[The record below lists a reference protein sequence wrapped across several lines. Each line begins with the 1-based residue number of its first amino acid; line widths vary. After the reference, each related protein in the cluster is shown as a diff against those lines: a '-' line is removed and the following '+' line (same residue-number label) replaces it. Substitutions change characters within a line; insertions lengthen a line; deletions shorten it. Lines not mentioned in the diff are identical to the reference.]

1 MSNFM
6 SMEMRFSNELYRC
19 RLDRGFTQRE
29 VAEQLNISL
38 RWFQYIE
45 KGQRM
50 PSSKLMLEIFVLFE
64 INGSRLKNPEE
75 IDVSLSGS
83 GSIEKLE
90 KIKQEGR
97 GIRSYFGKKQLLRQ
111 RALRSSA

>member
-1 MSNFM
+1 MSNFV
-6 SMEMRFSNELYRC
+6 SMKMRFSNEVYRC
-19 RLDRGFTQRE
+19 RTDRGFTQRE
-29 VAEQLNISL
+29 AAERLNISL

-45 KGQRM
+45 NGHRM
-50 PSSKLMLEIFVLFE
+50 PSSKLMLQIFVVFE

-75 IDVSLSGS
+75 GGVSLSGS
-83 GSIEKLE
+83 DSIGKFE